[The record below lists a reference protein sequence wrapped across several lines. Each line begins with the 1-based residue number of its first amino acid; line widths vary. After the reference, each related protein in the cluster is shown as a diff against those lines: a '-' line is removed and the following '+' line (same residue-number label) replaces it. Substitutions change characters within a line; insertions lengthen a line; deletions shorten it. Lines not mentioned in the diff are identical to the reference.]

1 MDSIFAQ
8 SSAPGKAGV
17 SVFRISGPSALE
29 VAKIL
34 SHMDSFSP
42 RRLTFTKLF
51 DQDGSVIDHAMIVY
65 FNSPHSFTGQDV
77 VEIHTHGSIAISK
90 LLSERVLSTGLVRY
104 AEPGEFARRA
114 FINGK
119 MDLTMAEGLA
129 DLIESETT
137 MQHKQAMRQMGGEL
151 ERLYSDLRAK
161 LLKII
166 SLLEAFIDF
175 PDEEIPEDVLLDS
188 ESTIEELKAGLKSH
202 LGDNRR
208 GERLRNGIMLAI
220 LGEPN
225 VGKSSLLNF
234 LARREVAIVS
244 NIAGTTRDVIE
255 SHLDIGGYPIIIC
268 DTAGLR
274 LGTSDVI
281 EEEGMRRA
289 IKYAENADI
298 KIIMFDVDNIATP
311 SEQLLEMIDENTILL
326 LNKVDKNQQIMSN
339 YPVIPISI
347 KNNQGLDLLLAE
359 IEKKA
364 QNLAMPSEMPSIT
377 RQRHRN
383 SIEQALIALDRCDIR
398 GDIVLAAEDIRIA
411 IRQLSLLTGRIEV
424 DEILGEIFSKFCIG
438 K

>member
-17 SVFRISGPSALE
+17 SVFRISGGKALE
-29 VAKIL
+29 VAKLI
-34 SHMDSFSP
+34 SRKDSFVP
-42 RRLTFTKLF
+42 RYLTFTKII
-51 DQDGSVIDHAMIVY
+51 DADGGIIDHAMIVY
-65 FNSPHSFTGQDV
+65 FNAPHSFTGEDV
-77 VEIHTHGSIAISK
+77 VEIHTHGSVAIAK
-90 LLSERVLSTGLVRY
+90 LLSEMILRTGLVRY

-114 FINGK
+114 FLSGK

-129 DLIESETT
+129 DLIESETI
-137 MQHKQAMRQMGGEL
+137 MQHKQAMMQMGGEL
-151 ERLYSDLRAK
+151 EKLYSDWRGK
-161 LLKII
+161 LIKII

-175 PDEEIPEDVLLDS
+175 PDEEIPEEVLLDS
-188 ESTIEELKAGLKSH
+188 ESTIAELKSALKNH
-202 LGDNRR
+202 LSDNRR
-208 GERLRNGIMLAI
+208 GERLRNGILLAI

-274 LGTSDVI
+274 EGSSDVI
-281 EEEGMRRA
+281 EEEGIKRA

-298 KIIMFDVDNIATP
+298 KIIMFDVDNIENP
-311 SEQLLEMIDENTILL
+311 SPQLLKMVDENTILL
-326 LNKVDKNQQIMSN
+326 LNKVDKNKQIITD
-339 YPVIPISI
+339 YPVISISV
-347 KNNQGLDLLLAE
+347 KNNYGLDLLLAE

-364 QNLAMPSEMPSIT
+364 QNLAMPSEVPSIT
-377 RQRHRN
+377 RERHRA
-383 SIEQALIALDRCDIR
+383 SIEQALLSLGQCDIR

-411 IRQLSLLTGRIEV
+411 IRQLSLLTGKIEV